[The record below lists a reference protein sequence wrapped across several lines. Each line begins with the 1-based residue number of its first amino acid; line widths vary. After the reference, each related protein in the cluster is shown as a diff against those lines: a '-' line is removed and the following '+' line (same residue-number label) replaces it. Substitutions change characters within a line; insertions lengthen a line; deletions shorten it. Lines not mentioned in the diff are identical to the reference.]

1 MKHFFGGVHPHD
13 GKELTR
19 HIPIENLP
27 VPAQL
32 VVPLSMHI
40 GANAKPTVKLGDN
53 VKLGEQ
59 IGELSGAM
67 SSAVHSPVSGTITAI
82 EERLH
87 PSGRMILAVVIDND
101 GLDTPHETVKP
112 RIIDKSDY
120 ARSIVTIMKDAGVV
134 GMGGAAFPSHFK
146 LTGGIGK
153 ADTLIINGA
162 ECEPYITS
170 DHRMLLEHT
179 DEVLSGIRHIANALK
194 LKKAYLAVE
203 ANKDDAISLLRDK
216 INDEPK
222 IEIVSLPTRFP
233 QGSEKQLIQA
243 ITKRQVPPGK
253 LPADV
258 GCVVFNVYT
267 AWSVDRAIRTG
278 IPVIDR
284 VVTVSGPGIVYP
296 KNLRVRMGT
305 PVQNVLDAAGGLKD
319 DVKKVLLGGP
329 MMGNAIY
336 DLSVP
341 VIKGTN
347 SITALLPENVKRL
360 HEICIRC
367 GKCVA
372 ACPMRLQPVY
382 MYQYERKGDLDA
394 LRRLNISDCMECGS
408 CAYSCPGRLSLV
420 QAFRS
425 GKAKI
430 READAKK

>member
-1 MKHFFGGVHPHD
+1 MV
-13 GKELTR
+13 
-19 HIPIENLP
+19 
-27 VPAQL
+27 
-32 VVPLSMHI
+32 
-40 GANAKPTVKLGDN
+40 
-53 VKLGEQ
+53 
-59 IGELSGAM
+59 
-67 SSAVHSPVSGTITAI
+67 
-82 EERLH
+82 
-87 PSGRMILAVVIDND
+87 LAVVIDND
-101 GLDTPHETVKP
+101 GLDTPHESVKP
-112 RIIDKSDY
+112 RVIDKSDY
-120 ARSIVTIMKDAGVV
+120 ARSIVTIMQEAGVV

-179 DEVLSGIRHIANALK
+179 DEVLAGIRYIASALN
-194 LKKAYLAVE
+194 LNKAYLAVE
-203 ANKDDAISLLRDK
+203 SNKDDAISLLRDK

-243 ITKRQVPPGK
+243 ITRRQVPPGK

-278 IPVIDR
+278 VPVIDR

-347 SITALLPENVKRL
+347 SITALLPENVKNL

-367 GKCVA
+367 GRCVA
-372 ACPMRLQPVY
+372 ACPMRLQPIY
-382 MYQYERKGDLDA
+382 MYQYERKGDLDG
-394 LRRLNISDCMECGS
+394 LRKLNIADCMECGS

-430 READAKK
+430 READAKKN